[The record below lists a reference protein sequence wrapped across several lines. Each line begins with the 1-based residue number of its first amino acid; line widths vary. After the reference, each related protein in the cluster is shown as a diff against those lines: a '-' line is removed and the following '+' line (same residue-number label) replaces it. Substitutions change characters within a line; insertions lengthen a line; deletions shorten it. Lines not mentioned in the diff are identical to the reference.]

1 MLDLYADWCTDCKTM
16 ELTTFQ
22 DPNLIEAMSNMTKLQ
37 VDLTDNTDDHKAL
50 LKEFGLF
57 GPPTLLFF
65 DANGNEYK
73 QYRLVGAIDAE
84 GLLQHLA
91 KLPASAL

>member
-1 MLDLYADWCTDCKTM
+1 M

-22 DPNLIEAMSNMTKLQ
+22 DPDVINAMANMTKLQ
-37 VDLTDNTDDHKAL
+37 VDLTDNTEYHRAL

-57 GPPTLLFF
+57 GPPTILFF

-73 QYRLVGAIDAE
+73 QYRLVGAINAE

-91 KLPASAL
+91 KLPNSAL